1 MQLRN
6 AARMPPRRART
17 HGVACCRSRRA
28 RSRACVSAPP
38 RPEME
43 RGAGVTYR
51 YSSSRTPAL
60 FPTSVRNVFHGAPT
74 ESHSTLLSTPS
85 RVAVS
90 TVSYVPATRS
100 RTAPRARDS
109 SSFLCWLSGA
119 ATATEFT
126 YAWPWWRRAAWC
138 QRSSLSAYTVHTLPR
153 PRARPQRTP
162 ASTHT
167 KRRSRREGLRSRKRR
182 RPLRERG

>member
-1 MQLRN
+1 M
-6 AARMPPRRART
+6 RRACRRDEQERT
-17 HGVACCRSRRA
+17 AWHAAGRAVRGRA
-28 RSRACVSAPP
+28 RVGAAATRDGARCRCNVSIDC
-38 RPEME
+38 
-43 RGAGVTYR
+43 GTG
-51 YSSSRTPAL
+51 SRTPL

-109 SSFLCWLSGA
+109 SSFLCWLCCA
-119 ATATEFT
+119 ATATDFT